1 MTQQSMKAVAI
12 DGAGGP
18 EVLCLREEPL
28 PIPGVGEVLIKVHT
42 AGVNR
47 PDVMQR
53 MGVYPPPP
61 GASPL
66 PGLEVAGEICALGPE
81 CKRWS
86 VGDRVVALTP
96 GGGYAE
102 YVTAPYPQVLP
113 WPSSLSAAEAAG
125 LPETFFTVW
134 SNLFQRAY
142 AAEGDRLLVHGGS
155 SGIGSTAILL
165 AKAFGLTVYTTA
177 GSDKKCQ
184 FARDLG
190 ADLAINYKTHT
201 FEDAIRSATGG
212 KGVDVVLDIIGGD
225 YLMRNVSCMTQNG
238 RHVTI
243 AFQRGPKTN
252 INLGPILI
260 KRLTLTGSTLRPRS
274 IDFKGAVAA
283 ELEQLVWPLLEDGS
297 IKPVIDSVFE
307 IENVRAAH
315 SLMDSSEHMGKIIL
329 SMV

>member
-1 MTQQSMKAVAI
+1 MTQPMMKAVNFT
-12 DGAGGP
+12 GAGGP
-18 EVLCLREEPL
+18 EVLSVQSVPVPEPS
-28 PIPGVGEVLIKVHT
+28 PGDVLIKVHA

-53 MGVYPPPP
+53 MGMYPPPP

-66 PGLEVAGEICALGPE
+66 PGLEVSGEIAAVGEACE
-81 CKRWS
+81 RWA

-96 GGGYAE
+96 GGGYAQ

-113 WPSSLSAAEAAG
+113 WPAGLSAAEAAG

-142 AAEGDRLLVHGGS
+142 AAEGDSLLVHGGS

-165 AKAFGLTVYTTA
+165 GKAFGMTVYTTA
-177 GSDKKCQ
+177 GSDEKCS
-184 FARDLG
+184 FSKSLG
-190 ADLAINYKTHT
+190 ADLAINYKTQV
-201 FEDAIRSATGG
+201 FEDVIAEATNGS
-212 KGVDVVLDIIGGD
+212 GVDVVLDMIGGD
-225 YLMRNVSCMTQNG
+225 YLMRNVSCLKENG

-274 IDFKGAVAA
+274 IAFKGAVAA
-283 ELEQLVWPLLEDGS
+283 ELEELVWPIIEDGTL
-297 IKPVIDSVFE
+297 KPVVDSVFPLQDA
-307 IENVRAAH
+307 RSAH
-315 SLMDSSEHMGKIIL
+315 ELMDSSKHMGKIIL
-329 SMV
+329 SVI